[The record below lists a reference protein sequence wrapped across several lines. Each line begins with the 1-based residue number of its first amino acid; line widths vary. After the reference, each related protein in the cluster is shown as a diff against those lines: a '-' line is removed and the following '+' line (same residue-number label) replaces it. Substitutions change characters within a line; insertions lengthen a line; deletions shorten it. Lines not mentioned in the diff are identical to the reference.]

1 MALHAPS
8 LATTSNLPVRRA
20 LLSVTD
26 KAGLVEFAR
35 GLAAMGV
42 ELVSTGGTAKLL
54 ADAGLPVVGIE
65 QVTGFP
71 EIMHGR
77 VKTLHP
83 KVHGGL
89 LGLRDHPEHAAAM
102 RDHAITAIDLV
113 CVNLYE
119 FEKTVAKP
127 GCTRADAIE
136 NIDIGGPSMI
146 RSGAKNHAYVTVVT
160 DPADYPRVLEAMKT
174 GQGCTS
180 PDLRAELAAKAFAVT
195 AAYDAAI
202 ASYLLGQEDRFPS
215 LLALRG
221 TRSQLLRYG
230 ENPHQAGASYV
241 VPGASGPSI
250 GGAEQLHGKE
260 LSFNNINDAAA
271 ALELVV
277 ALKRLDPAGAS
288 ACCVK
293 HTNPCGAA
301 MVTKAGP
308 GQSAARLAVEE
319 AIAGDPVAAFGGIIA
334 VNVTIDEA
342 AAERLCGKDVFLEVL
357 IAPDFTPG
365 ALDLLRARWQNLR
378 LLKVGPIDPA
388 AAPDPV
394 EFKSIPGGVLV
405 QERDLRWSTRE
416 ERRHAAGPAPAP
428 AMVGAAGFL
437 EVVGRFLFSNA
448 VVIGGFSPEH
458 GEGVV
463 RMFGAGAGQMDRV
476 TSCRL
481 ATEKAGALAKG
492 ACVFSDA
499 FFPFADGPAIL
510 ADAGVACIM
519 HPGGSKRDQETLDLC
534 DQRGI
539 TCLMSGLRHFR
550 H

>member
-1 MALHAPS
+1 MALHAPT
-8 LATTSNLPVRRA
+8 LAVTSNLPVRRA

-26 KAGLVEFAR
+26 KTGLVEFAR
-35 GLAAMGV
+35 GLAAAGV

-54 ADAGLPVVGIE
+54 AEQGLKVTGIE

-89 LGLRDHPEHAAAM
+89 LGLRDHPEHADAM
-102 RDHAITAIDLV
+102 KRHDIAPIDLV

-119 FEKTVAKP
+119 FEKTVAAP

-160 DPADYPRVLEAMKT
+160 SPADYPRVLEEMKAN
-174 GQGCTS
+174 GGCTT
-180 PDLRAELAAKAFAVT
+180 PHLRASLAAKAFATT

-202 ASYLLGQEDRFPS
+202 ASYLLDAESKFPD

-221 TRSQLLRYG
+221 VKSQELRYG
-230 ENPHQAGASYV
+230 ENPHQAGAVYAV
-241 VPGASGPSI
+241 HGAKGPALSS
-250 GGAEQLHGKE
+250 ATQLHGKE
-260 LSFNNINDAAA
+260 LSYNNINDAVA

-277 ALKRLDPAGAS
+277 ALKRMHPAAAG

-301 MVTKAGP
+301 LVVETP
-308 GQSAARLAVEE
+308 RGQSAARIAVDE
-319 AIAGDPVAAFGGIIA
+319 AIAGDPIAAFGGIIA
-334 VNVTIDEA
+334 VNVPVDAA
-342 AAERLCGKDVFLEVL
+342 AAERLCGKDVFLEVI
-357 IAPDFTPG
+357 IAPSFDAA
-365 ALDLLRARWQNLR
+365 ALDMLRARWQNVR
-378 LLKVGPIDPA
+378 LLAVGEIDPNA
-388 AAPDPV
+388 PV
-394 EFKSIPGGVLV
+394 ESREWKSIPGGVLV
-405 QERDLRWSTRE
+405 QERDTRFSTQADRSL
-416 ERRHAAGPAPAP
+416 AAGPAPDASQ
-428 AMVGAAGFL
+428 VNAASFL
-437 EVVGRFLFSNA
+437 EIVGRFLFSNA
-448 VVIGGFSPEH
+448 VVLGGASPAH
-458 GEGVV
+458 GGSVL

-481 ATEKAGALAKG
+481 AVAKAGELAKG

-499 FFPFADGPAIL
+499 FFPFADGPTIL
-510 ADAGVACIM
+510 ADAGVTCIM
-519 HPGGSKRDQETLDLC
+519 HPGGSKRDQDTFDLC
-534 DQRGI
+534 NQRGI
-539 TCLMSGLRHFR
+539 SCLLSGLRHFR

>member
-1 MALHAPS
+1 
-8 LATTSNLPVRRA
+8 
-20 LLSVTD
+20 
-26 KAGLVEFAR
+26 
-35 GLAAMGV
+35 
-42 ELVSTGGTAKLL
+42 
-54 ADAGLPVVGIE
+54 
-65 QVTGFP
+65 
-71 EIMHGR
+71 
-77 VKTLHP
+77 
-83 KVHGGL
+83 L

-230 ENPHQAGASYV
+230 ENPHQAGAAYV

-250 GGAEQLHGKE
+250 GGVEQLHGKE

-277 ALKRLDPAGAS
+277 ALKRLDPAGAG

-301 MVTKAGP
+301 MVTRAGP

-365 ALDLLRARWQNLR
+365 ALDMLRARWQNLR

-388 AAPDPV
+388 AAPDVPV
-394 EFKSIPGGVLV
+394 HLHPRDQLVAGGRCT
-405 QERDLRWSTRE
+405 QLRRALA
-416 ERRHAAGPAPAP
+416 AAGGLSGWGAVHRRPQRQLRCRC
-428 AMVGAAGFL
+428 AAGL
-437 EVVGRFLFSNA
+437 LRAGRPA
-448 VVIGGFSPEH
+448 APSP
-458 GEGVV
+458 
-463 RMFGAGAGQMDRV
+463 AL
-476 TSCRL
+476 RL
-481 ATEKAGALAKG
+481 HR
-492 ACVFSDA
+492 
-499 FFPFADGPAIL
+499 ADGPA
-510 ADAGVACIM
+510 
-519 HPGGSKRDQETLDLC
+519 
-534 DQRGI
+534 
-539 TCLMSGLRHFR
+539 GLESAAHQAS
-550 H
+550 